1 MKLSIMAISII
12 TINTATLNRLT
23 NGTTILNCEKNGQLR
38 DAIEHIK
45 LCVIMMNV
53 VEPTT

>member
-1 MKLSIMAISII
+1 MKLNIMAISII